1 MKQSLWTLPEP
12 VKRTEKGLL
21 QWANGQIGHG
31 VPRQVVWNY
40 LLDRENRK
48 LSFEEKEASMKV
60 ASRLLDI
67 MVDRNLNG
75 KTLEAGGEVDK
86 AIALYEENVS
96 DLFDGSHPYDRLRV
110 IYTKRKQF
118 AEAIRV
124 CRIFVNI
131 TDILIQEGSECSNL
145 NPTRDKFMSWI
156 EKLEEQQRLV
166 KGS

>member
-1 MKQSLWTLPEP
+1 MTWVLPEP
-12 VKRTEKGLL
+12 AKRTEKELL

-40 LLDRENRK
+40 LLDWENRK
-48 LSFEEKEASMKV
+48 LSSEEKEASMKM
-60 ASRLLDI
+60 ASCLLDV

-75 KTLEAGGEVDK
+75 KTLEAAGEIDK

-96 DLFDGSHPYDRLRV
+96 DLFDGDHPYDRLRV

-124 CRIFVNI
+124 CRSFVI
-131 TDILIQEGSECSNL
+131 IADMLIEEGSGRSDL
-145 NPTRDKFMSWI
+145 KPKRDKFISWI
-156 EKLEEQQRLV
+156 EKLEKNHPEAQND
-166 KGS
+166 